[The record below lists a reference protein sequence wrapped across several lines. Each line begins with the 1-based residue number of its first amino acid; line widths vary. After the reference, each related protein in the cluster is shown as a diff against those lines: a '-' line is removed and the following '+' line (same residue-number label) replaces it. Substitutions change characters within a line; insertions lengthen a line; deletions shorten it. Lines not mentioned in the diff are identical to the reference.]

1 MEPINATTLLT
12 PASETNS
19 AGSLPGLDSQ
29 DFLKLLVTQ
38 LTIQDPLEPTDNKEL
53 FQQISSIRE
62 IELSTTLTDS
72 LRALTGQQRFA
83 SASSLIGQHVTSVP
97 GPDGLVDRGVV
108 VGVRFAQDGQPI
120 LLLGSGIQL
129 PLDRVST
136 IESPLRAGQ
145 ELIGQKVVGMDRRD
159 PSEEQLVEGIVTAA
173 RVDDAGEVLIEL
185 DSGYDLRLTDVL
197 SLTGSTG

>member
-12 PASETNS
+12 TASERNS
-19 AGSLPGLDSQ
+19 VDSLPGLDSQ
-29 DFLKLLVTQ
+29 DFLKLLVAQ
-38 LTIQDPLEPTDNKEL
+38 LANQDPLEPMDNKDL

-83 SASSLIGQHVTSVP
+83 SASSLIGQYVTSVP

-120 LLLGSGIQL
+120 LMLSSGIQL
-129 PLDRVST
+129 PLDLVST

-145 ELIGQKVVGMDRRD
+145 ELIGQKAVGMDRRD

-173 RVDDAGEVLIEL
+173 RVNDTGEVLIEL

-197 SLTGSTG
+197 SLTGLTG